1 VEGEISAAM
10 GQRTL
15 EALERT
21 LKHPFRDP
29 GLLEQAVTHSSLA
42 FEQSTQSLLQKVS
55 PARRKSGTGTR
66 AERAGADNGP
76 VNPAI
81 DSGAKASADGAARPP
96 ADGAA
101 KPPADNEKLEFLGD
115 AVLGLLVAQSLYE
128 SFPDLAEG
136 DLTRIRA
143 ALVSRRHLSKVAESL
158 ELGRYLRLGRG
169 EERNGGRTK
178 AVLLANCFE
187 AVLAALYLDAGIEA
201 ARAFVHRTVIEPTAH
216 RLYKG
221 LEHGDSMGD
230 HKSALQELLQARGS
244 APPEYEVKAESGPDH
259 HKRFLVEVTVP
270 GSSELPRVRAQGQ
283 GTTKKRAEQ
292 EAARVACLHLREAAE
307 ANSADA
313 PSTSAQKS
321 APA

>member
-1 VEGEISAAM
+1 
-10 GQRTL
+10 
-15 EALERT
+15 ALERT

-42 FEQSTQSLLQKVS
+42 FEQSTQDKGL
-55 PARRKSGTGTR
+55 PPDRKKNGGSAQPHTATDNS
-66 AERAGADNGP
+66 AG
-76 VNPAI
+76 
-81 DSGAKASADGAARPP
+81 KA
-96 ADGAA
+96 
-101 KPPADNEKLEFLGD
+101 PADNEKLEFLGD
-115 AVLGLLVAQSLYE
+115 AVLGLVVAQSLYE

-201 ARAFVHRTVIEPTAH
+201 ARVFVQQTVIEPTAH

-230 HKSALQELLQARGS
+230 HKSALQELLQAHGS

-259 HKRFLVEVTVP
+259 RKRFLVEVTVP
-270 GSSELPRVRAQGQ
+270 GSAELPQVQAQGQ

-292 EAARVACLHLREAAE
+292 EAARVACLHLREPALAAE
-307 ANSADA
+307 ANAIEVNPSGA
-313 PSTSAQKS
+313 PIVQGERNPAQESRRQKS
-321 APA
+321 AARKSATA

>member
-1 VEGEISAAM
+1 M
-10 GQRTL
+10 GQRRL
-15 EALERT
+15 EALERI

-42 FEQSTQSLLQKVS
+42 FEQSTQEKGLSQKLS
-55 PARRKSGTGTR
+55 PAKRKSGKEAQ
-66 AERAGADNGP
+66 AEVDGDN
-76 VNPAI
+76 A
-81 DSGAKASADGAARPP
+81 
-96 ADGAA
+96 AA
-101 KPPADNEKLEFLGD
+101 KPAADNEKLEFLGD

-128 SFPDLAEG
+128 AFPDLAEG

-158 ELGRYLRLGRG
+158 ELGRHLRLGRG

-201 ARAFVHRTVIEPTAH
+201 ARAFVQRTVIEPTAE

-221 LEHGDSMGD
+221 IEHGDSMGD

-259 HKRFLVEVTVP
+259 HKRFLVEVTVH

-292 EAARVACLHLREAAE
+292 EAARIACLHLRESIPA
-307 ANSADA
+307 ADA
-313 PSTSAQKS
+313 SDTSASTTQKS
-321 APA
+321 ATA